1 MRAKLI
7 CMLFGLIVLPLGIF
21 GTALFAI
28 QRNITE
34 SFVTDSLEE
43 STTQLAAHFNQE
55 LQTVCGLGNL
65 HYLDED
71 LTAFLS
77 GRNDSSAPPE
87 AFRKV
92 TEKYSAYPSRIYSEV
107 SVLTPEGTLYS
118 GTDYTG
124 ILDPAAVAEPLRAR
138 RSNTAWLSVYDF
150 PAGSVSPD
158 YVYAVR
164 PLHDRGTW
172 EPIGTLILSVRETEL
187 RKIYSGY
194 LSESQNAYLLDQRGN
209 LVSFVNNQGV
219 DYRPRAEDCA
229 LYYGFFLDKTG
240 EHAQYVSYHTV
251 SAGAWTLVVTSDPDV
266 LWQPYQTA
274 TRTFL
279 TLLVLYFAATILLAV
294 YFSARFVQ
302 PVRQLRDNIALVRR
316 GHLDTMVPVT
326 SSDEIGQLSEQY
338 NAMLLR
344 IKELLST
351 VVEEEESRHNAEMQ
365 ALQAQINPHFIYNS
379 LASIRF
385 LVFSRKNEEAE
396 QALLSLINIL
406 RGTLSN
412 PHVLSTVGQEIKLL
426 QDYVSL
432 QRISFGRPLT
442 VEFEV
447 DESVRDCRICKL
459 TLQPIVENAFIHG
472 FAAKQEH
479 CRLTIRAEDLGAE
492 ALLTVADNGA
502 GFDTQSARPRKWG
515 GVDSPHNGLG
525 LNNVRQ
531 RLALTFGQ
539 SCGPEVESTPG
550 NGTTV
555 RITIPKTEEK
565 GDVLVYDNPD
575 R

>member
-7 CMLFGLIVLPLGIF
+7 CMLFGLFVLPLGIF

-28 QRNITE
+28 QQNITE
-34 SFVTDSLEE
+34 SFLTASLEE
-43 STTQLAAHFNQE
+43 STTQLAAHFSQE

-71 LTAFLS
+71 LTAFLT
-77 GRNDSSAPPE
+77 RPSAQPE
-87 AFRKV
+87 ALRKV
-92 TEKYSAYPSRIYSEV
+92 AEKYSAYPGKIHADV
-107 SVLTPEGTLYS
+107 SVLTPEGALYS
-118 GTDYTG
+118 AGGYTG
-124 ILDPAAVAEPLRAR
+124 VFDPASAAGPLRSGR
-138 RSNTAWLSVYDF
+138 GNTAWLSYHDF
-150 PAGSVSPD
+150 PQGSVSPD
-158 YVYAVR
+158 YVYAAR
-164 PLHDRGTW
+164 PLHDRATW
-172 EPIGTLILSVRETEL
+172 ESIGTLILSIRETEL

-209 LVSFVNNQGV
+209 VVSFVNNQGV
-219 DYRPRAEDCA
+219 DYRPRGEDCA
-229 LYYGFFLDKTG
+229 LYYGFFLDDAG
-240 EHAQYVSYHTV
+240 DHPQYVSYHTV
-251 SAGAWTLVVTSDPDV
+251 SANAWTLVVASDPKV

-274 TRTFL
+274 TQTFQ
-279 TLLVLYFAATILLAV
+279 TLLVLYFLATVLLAV
-294 YFSARFVQ
+294 YFSSRFVQ
-302 PVRQLRDNIALVRR
+302 PVRQLCDNIAQVRR

-326 SSDEIGQLSEQY
+326 SSDEIGQLSVQY
-338 NAMLLR
+338 NEMLLR
-344 IKELLST
+344 IKELLSD
-351 VVEEEESRHNAEMQ
+351 VVKEEESRHSAEMQ
-365 ALQAQINPHFIYNS
+365 ALQAQINPHFIYNA

-412 PHVLSTVGQEIKLL
+412 PHVLSTVGQELKLL

-442 VEFEV
+442 VEFDV
-447 DESVRDCRICKL
+447 DESVRGCRICKL

-472 FAAKQEH
+472 FAAKQEQ
-479 CRLTIRAEDLGAE
+479 CRLTIRAKDLGDRA
-492 ALLTVADNGA
+492 ALTVTDNGA
-502 GFDTQSARPRKWG
+502 GFDTRSARPRKWG
-515 GVDSPHNGLG
+515 GVESPHNGLG

-531 RLALTFGQ
+531 RLVLTFGQ
-539 SCGPEVESTPG
+539 DCGLEVESAPG
-550 NGTTV
+550 EGTTV
-555 RITIPKTEEK
+555 RVTIPKTEEK